1 MKTSHLIILSVLS
14 GFVSFVIL
22 KKYRPLP
29 MVIIRTSPL
38 WYPRPFGIPIM
49 WGRID
54 KVRQLIKEGYDVNI
68 KGKDRGM
75 TPLHIAV
82 RIPTLDLEI
91 ITFLLK
97 HGADV
102 NAKDRN
108 GGQPLHYLVS
118 TWRSEEN
125 IKTSIQVISLLLKHG
140 ADVNAKDNR
149 GNTALRGSN
158 LRNLEIITFLLKHGA
173 DVNAKNDRGSTILHR
188 SNHMSLEIISL
199 LLKHGA
205 DINVKDK
212 QEETPLYSLISGA
225 SESHCRTLFE
235 QVKLLIRFGANSKIS
250 NNEGKTP
257 LFQARIDQSKGL
269 KSKKHSKC
277 WREAY
282 SKIVPFLENI

>member
-22 KKYRPLP
+22 MKYRPLS
-29 MVIIRTSPL
+29 MAIILRSSL
-38 WYPRPFGIPIM
+38 RYPRPFGIPIM

-68 KGKDRGM
+68 KGKDIGM

-102 NAKDRN
+102 NAKDRY
-108 GGQPLHYLVS
+108 GGQPLHDLVRA
-118 TWRSEEN
+118 WRSEEN
-125 IKTSIQVISLLLKHG
+125 TKTSIQVISLLLKHG
-140 ADVNAKDNR
+140 ADVNAKNNR
-149 GNTALRGSN
+149 GNTALGGSN

-173 DVNAKNDRGSTILHR
+173 DANAKNDRGSTALHR
-188 SNHMSLEIISL
+188 SDHMSLEIISL

-225 SESHCRTLFE
+225 SGCSTLF
-235 QVKLLIRFGANSKIS
+235 QKVKLLIRFGANSKIS

-269 KSKKHSKC
+269 KSKKHGKC